1 MIHLRPSAVRT
12 GFGATRPSG
21 ASARFTAAGVS
32 AAAVV
37 VLALVAGLWLRLD
50 RLDLRPMHNDEANQ
64 AIKFGE
70 LLEHGEYAYDAF
82 DHHGPTLYYLTLPV
96 AWLRGQATL
105 ASLDEWTLRA
115 VPVAFGAATILLAAL
130 LPTSLG
136 RTAGPAA
143 ALLTA
148 ISPAMVFYSRMYIQ
162 EAMFACFALAFV
174 LALGRALTS
183 AGPRWPVLAGAAAGL
198 TVATKETWVLVLPA
212 ALAACGVAWWSL
224 GPARRVAAPGAA
236 DWRRACLLA
245 AGIALPIAVLFYSSA
260 LAHPGAILDPF
271 RAAPTY
277 VQRGVDPTAH
287 VQPWHYY
294 VGLLAW
300 SSSGG
305 LWWTEAPVLILAAV
319 GAVAAWS
326 RPDPHRPEAAFWRRY
341 VAAYALVTLAVY
353 SAIPYKTPWNLVPFY
368 AAVLATAGIGVAVL
382 ASAARARTVQVALGA
397 LLALAGTLLS
407 RQAVRAAVDYAA
419 DARNPY
425 VYAQTVPDAVRMAS
439 RIRALAALHPDGLRM
454 LVMVVAPPHE
464 QWPLPWYLRTMP
476 NVGYWTDAREL
487 PVIEAP
493 VVVASMENADRLDA
507 ILGERYVSELRG
519 VRPDVLVA
527 LYVERGLWDR
537 FLAGAAL
544 GGT

>member
-1 MIHLRPSAVRT
+1 MIRLRPPASRA
-12 GFGATRPSG
+12 GFGGQGRLLAP
-21 ASARFTAAGVS
+21 
-32 AAAVV
+32 AVV
-37 VLALVAGLWLRLD
+37 VALALAAGLWLRLD

-70 LLEHGEYAYDAF
+70 LLEHGEYAYDAY

-105 ASLDEWTLRA
+105 AALDEWTLRG
-115 VPVAFGAATILLAAL
+115 VPVAFGVATILLAAL
-130 LPTSLG
+130 LPAALG

-148 ISPAMVFYSRMYIQ
+148 VSPAMVFYSRMYIQ
-162 EAMFACFALAFV
+162 EAMFAAFALAFV
-174 LALGRALTS
+174 LALGRGLTTG
-183 AGPRWPVLAGAAAGL
+183 GPRWAGVAGAAAGL
-198 TVATKETWVLVLPA
+198 TIATKETWVLVLPG
-212 ALAACGVAWWSL
+212 ALAACALAWWSL
-224 GPARRVAAPGAA
+224 GPARAVAAPGAA
-236 DWRRACLLA
+236 GWRRAGVVC
-245 AGIALPIAVLFYSSA
+245 AGIALVIAALFYSSF

-287 VQPWHYY
+287 VHPWHYY
-294 VGLLAW
+294 LGLLTW

-305 LWWTEAPVLILAAV
+305 LWWTEAPVLVLAAI
-319 GAVAAWS
+319 GAAAAWA
-326 RPDPHRPEAAFWRRY
+326 RPDPLRPEAAFWQRY
-341 VAAYALVTLAVY
+341 IATYALLTLAVF

-368 AAVLATAGIGVAVL
+368 AALLATAGIGVAVL
-382 ASAARARTVQVALGA
+382 VRAATARTAQVALAA
-397 LLALAGTLLS
+397 LLIVAAAHLS
-407 RQAVRAAVDYAA
+407 RQAGRAAVQYGA
-419 DARNPY
+419 DPRNPY

-439 RIRALAALHPDGLRM
+439 RIRDLAALHPDGLRM

-476 NVGYWTDAREL
+476 NVGYWTDAKDL
-487 PVIEAP
+487 PAGTGP

-507 ILGERYVSELRG
+507 TLGERYVSELCG

-537 FLAGAAL
+537 FLARAAL

>member
-1 MIHLRPSAVRT
+1 MIRLRPPASRA
-12 GFGATRPSG
+12 GFGGQGRLLAP
-21 ASARFTAAGVS
+21 
-32 AAAVV
+32 AVV
-37 VLALVAGLWLRLD
+37 VALALAAGLWLRLD

-70 LLEHGEYAYDAF
+70 LLEHGEYAYDAY

-105 ASLDEWTLRA
+105 AALDEWTLRG
-115 VPVAFGAATILLAAL
+115 VPVAFGVATILLAAL
-130 LPTSLG
+130 LPATLG

-148 ISPAMVFYSRMYIQ
+148 VSPAMVFYSRMYIQ
-162 EAMFACFALAFV
+162 EAMFAAFALAFV
-174 LALGRALTS
+174 LALGRGLTTGS
-183 AGPRWPVLAGAAAGL
+183 LRWAAIAGAAAGL
-198 TVATKETWVLVLPA
+198 TIATKETWVLVLPA
-212 ALAACGVAWWSL
+212 ALAACAVAWWSL
-224 GPARRVAAPGAA
+224 GPSRPAAPGAA
-236 DWRRACLLA
+236 LWGRAAVGVGLA
-245 AGIALPIAVLFYSSA
+245 LAIAALFYSSF

-287 VQPWHYY
+287 VHPWHYY
-294 VGLLAW
+294 LRLLAW

-305 LWWTEAPVLILAAV
+305 LWWTEAPVLFLAAV
-319 GAVAAWS
+319 GAAAAWT
-326 RPDPHRPEAAFWRRY
+326 RPDPLRPDTAFWQRY
-341 VAAYALVTLAVY
+341 IATYALLTLAIF

-368 AAVLATAGIGVAVL
+368 AAVLATAGIGVGVL
-382 ASAARARTVQVALGA
+382 ARAATARTAQVALAA
-397 LLALAGTLLS
+397 LLIVAAAHLSGQAG
-407 RQAVRAAVDYAA
+407 RAAVRYGA
-419 DARNPY
+419 DPRNPY

-439 RIRALAALHPDGLRM
+439 RIRDLASLHPDGLRM

-476 NVGYWTDAREL
+476 NVGYWTDAKDL
-487 PVIEAP
+487 PAGTGP

-507 ILGERYVSELRG
+507 TLGERYVSELCG

-537 FLAGAAL
+537 FLARAAL